1 MKLNL
6 TVYIILFH
14 FLVSAQKTNS
24 IDKIV
29 GQIGD
34 NIILQSDIESQKLQ
48 LIQENKQ
55 IDLQS
60 DCSIL
65 EDLLFQNLLLNQA
78 ELDSIKITDAQV
90 DGEMEN
96 RIRVIESQIGGRQ
109 KMEEF
114 YGKTLTQIKNEFRP
128 LIKNRLMSEE
138 MQRQITSNATVTP
151 KEIEN
156 FYTKLPPDSIPLIN
170 AKLSFQQIVIF
181 PKITQDDKQITINK
195 LKEIREEIIKG
206 KSFETQARLHSQDP
220 GSASQGGKIKA
231 SRGMMVP
238 QFESTAFSLKEG
250 EISNVFETDYGYHII
265 QLLERKGDDYSCRHI
280 LMIPEFNRQS
290 LSDAS
295 TKIEECYQKLK
306 QNQITWDEAVMSYSN
321 DVNTKQNKGIITNP
335 ITGEQSWSSE
345 DLNQIDQQI
354 FLLTNALNKG
364 DLTQPSLYFDF
375 NEKKQGIRIV
385 RLMNRTSP
393 HRANLIEDYALIQR
407 ATEASKKEE
416 ILSNW
421 VVDKIGNAFIK
432 VDVSLS
438 DCKFKYPWLNTIK

>member
-1 MKLNL
+1 MKL
-6 TVYIILFH
+6 YIAVFIIFTH
-14 FLVSAQKTNS
+14 QFISAQSSNS

-29 GQIGD
+29 AQIGD
-34 NIILQSDIESQKLQ
+34 NIILKSDIESQKLQ
-48 LIQENKQ
+48 LLQENKK
-55 IDLQS
+55 IDSLS
-60 DCSIL
+60 DCTIL

-96 RIRVIESQIGGRQ
+96 RIRVIENQIGGRQ

-114 YGKTLTQIKNEFRP
+114 YGKTITQIKNEFRP
-128 LIKNRLMSEE
+128 LIRKRLMSEE
-138 MQRQITSNATVTP
+138 MQRQITSSATVTP

-156 FYTKLPPDSIPLIN
+156 FYNKLPTDSIPLIN
-170 AKLSFQQIVIF
+170 SKLSFQQIVIF

-195 LKEIREEIIKG
+195 LKEIREDIIKG

-220 GSASQGGKIKA
+220 GSASQGGTIKA

-238 QFESTAFSLKEG
+238 QFEATAFSLKEG
-250 EISNVFETDYGYHII
+250 EVSTVFETDYGYHII
-265 QLLERKGDDYSCRHI
+265 QLIDRKGDDYTCRHI

-295 TKIEECYQKLK
+295 SKMEECYQKLK
-306 QNQITWDEAVMSYSN
+306 QNQITWDEAVMVYSN

-385 RLMNRTSP
+385 RLMNRIAP
-393 HRANLIEDYALIQR
+393 HRANLKEDYALIQR
-407 ATEASKKEE
+407 ATEATKKEE
-416 ILSNW
+416 ILSKW
-421 VVDKIGNAFIK
+421 VTDKIGNAFFKI
-432 VDVSLS
+432 DSNFS
-438 DCKFKYPWLNTIK
+438 DCTFKYPWSNTTK